1 MSILDF
7 ICVVKNVMCIV
18 VDTFLWKPHVVGA
31 FFQFKFEIVKLAV
44 LNWLAVGID
53 WLGWLV
59 QHQLQPANSGLPN
72 RLIDFRAL

>member
-1 MSILDF
+1 M
-7 ICVVKNVMCIV
+7 CTVVWRL
-18 VDTFLWKPHVVGA
+18 LWKPPVVGA
-31 FFQFKFEIVKLAV
+31 FFQFKFEIIKSAI